1 MYPTLVLW
9 VVEMSYAQWNV
20 YGWRLMVAEHP
31 FSHIDSLQETRL
43 ASLPPKPFEVT
54 EEDMKYE
61 NKQIYKPVT
70 QNHV

>member
-1 MYPTLVLW
+1 
-9 VVEMSYAQWNV
+9 
-20 YGWRLMVAEHP
+20 MVAEHP